1 MGKKRQ
7 IESFADAK
15 VQAGMTDDA
24 MFQTIKN
31 GKKDGDGKNTD
42 AGGRERHRRRHQGVG
57 KGGAE
62 FQTVETRPGV

>member
-31 GKKDGDGKNTD
+31 GKKDGDGKTLMPAAENVTD
-42 AGGRERHRRRHQGVG
+42 DDIKALVKVVRSF
-57 KGGAE
+57 K
-62 FQTVETRPGV
+62 P